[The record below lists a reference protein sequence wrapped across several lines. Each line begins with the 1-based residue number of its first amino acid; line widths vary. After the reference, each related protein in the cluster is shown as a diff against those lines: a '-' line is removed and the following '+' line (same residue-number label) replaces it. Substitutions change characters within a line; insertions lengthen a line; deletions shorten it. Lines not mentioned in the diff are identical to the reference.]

1 MTRLPESSTWEEEI
15 ELISRSERVSGG
27 LDGVA
32 NRPLIALANRTRHL
46 KDKADESDE
55 LVAEKVSAIK
65 TFAEGATLGSPREE
79 ILYGTYRLVWTG
91 DFPKTVEAGS
101 TPQETGGIGAGTW
114 AYTSDAAIRQDL
126 SSEKKGDGASIVAL
140 EQGGTLQNAITWL
153 TPEAFGGGVGVEDN
167 GPALRAIAEQAAAN
181 NTIPYV
187 RFSGRTYQVKTKV
200 VFDRAVI
207 FEGAGALH
215 GSLLADTIHESDK
228 IQRCSTLIKDTRD
241 FDTSDFLFEF
251 KDGDRPVLGV
261 AFRGVEFVGASVND
275 APEKYKTCGVFIN
288 ISGWVTSSSNLLVR
302 DFGLTGLKVNHND
315 GAWNNTSV
323 LRCGGKLGGT
333 VYYALDMKREDGSGT
348 FTNQHKFN
356 NPHIEHCRYAIR
368 CSGYMNLFHGGHLE
382 LNDDSFIPDGDSHPV
397 VLFEQLTY
405 PVTFDKM
412 TFISPATLRYLD
424 GYAPTTDPAQLAAN
438 LAALPAFFGGVAGSV
453 IDPTSDTAKA
463 LIRFDGCDFT
473 NSNKPVK
480 WFDIPDVRTYISGC
494 HITRASTWSS
504 CIKLG
509 QDSKILNSFIQSA
522 VVTGDTSNYASLVN
536 NVYSIPVAGYG
547 HISADN
553 VDFFGGN
560 SSFACFSAAGGTGS
574 VRTKLTNISLG
585 GYGATIGTR
594 LGDYINGYLSSF
606 NGVMVQSNDGNYNVR
621 IDYDRLTS
629 SSGGITLGSSL
640 YTASR
645 LGTIANIDGNGNFW
659 APTANDRNW
668 LGARAAANSWNGVFT
683 KAFFM
688 GAASPDGYWQAGL
701 YPTAAAAYSIGTTS
715 LPINNI
721 YLQNSPIIISDATH
735 KLGVQDVEAL
745 LISAVGTV
753 KFQMW
758 KMKKA
763 VTEKSADAARWHV
776 GVIAQQVRDALIA
789 AGLDWTSYGLLTYE
803 EVEVE
808 VVRDSEGNLTPAD
821 PDQNM
826 IEVDANGFV
835 SIQSEQDT
843 VTEKNGALYFT
854 TGVYMLRM
862 EEFLALRMAYIES
875 QLT

>member
-1 MTRLPESSTWEEEI
+1 MTRLPESSTWEDEI

-32 NRPLIALANRTRHL
+32 NRPLIALASRTRHL
-46 KDKADESDE
+46 KDKADESGE

-79 ILYGTYRLVWTG
+79 ILYGAYRLVWTG

-101 TPQETGGIGAGTW
+101 TPQETGGIGAGSW

-187 RFSGRTYQVKTKV
+187 RFSGRTYRVKTKV

-207 FEGAGALH
+207 FEGVGALH

-228 IQRCSTLIKDTRD
+228 IQRCSTLIKDARE

-251 KDGDRPVLGV
+251 KDGVRPVLGV

-275 APEKYKTCGVFIN
+275 APETYKTCGVFID

-315 GAWNNTSV
+315 GVWNNTSV
-323 LRCGGKLGGT
+323 LRCGGKLDGT
-333 VYYALDMKREDGSGT
+333 VYYALDLKREDGSGT

-382 LNDDSFIPDGDSHPV
+382 LNDDSFTPDGDPHPV

-412 TFISPATLRYLD
+412 TCISPATLRYLD
-424 GYAPTTDPAQLAAN
+424 GYAATTDPAQLAAN
-438 LAALPAFFGGVAGSV
+438 LAALPAFFGGVPGSV
-453 IDPTSDTAKA
+453 IDPTSDTFRAF
-463 LIRFDGCDFT
+463 IRFDGCDMT
-473 NSNKPVK
+473 NASKPVK
-480 WFDIPDVRTYISGC
+480 WFDIPDVRILIDGC
-494 HITRASTWSS
+494 HITRAATWSS
-504 CIKLG
+504 ALKLG
-509 QDSKILNSFIQSA
+509 HNSKITNTFIQTA
-522 VVTGDTSNYASLVN
+522 VVTGNTSDYAALVN
-536 NVYSIPVAGYG
+536 NVWSVPVMGYG
-547 HISADN
+547 HITASDVTFAR
-553 VDFFGGN
+553 GN
-560 SSFACFSAAGGTGS
+560 AAYACFSAAGGGGS
-574 VRTKLTNISLG
+574 ANTRLTSILRG
-585 GYGATIGTR
+585 DYGFTIGTVI
-594 LGDYINGYLSSF
+594 GDYVSGYVASYNGF
-606 NGVMVQSNDGNYNVR
+606 RVQSADGASNVLVAH
-621 IDYDRLTS
+621 DRLTS
-629 SSGGITLGSSL
+629 STGGYTIGSVS
-640 YTASR
+640 YTVSR
-645 LGTIANIDGNGNFW
+645 VGVIANIDGNGNFW

-701 YPTAAAAYSIGTTS
+701 YPTAAAAYSIGTTV
-715 LPINNI
+715 LPVNNI

-735 KLGVQDVEAL
+735 KVSAQDVEAL
-745 LISAVGTV
+745 LISAVGSV

-763 VTEKSADAARWHV
+763 VTEKGEDAARWHV

-789 AGLDWTSYGLLTYE
+789 AGLDWTSYGLITYE
-803 EVEVE
+803 EVEIE
-808 VVRDSEGNLTPAD
+808 VVRDGDGNLTPAD
-821 PDQNM
+821 PDQNL
-826 IEVDANGFV
+826 IEVDTDGFV
-835 SIQSEQDT
+835 SIQSDQDT

-875 QLT
+875 QLP